1 MVAIAKMARLLYS
14 EESWK
19 TNDTCGQCDVILI
32 AGLGTST
39 IRLQASMGTRD
50 EQLISCLSRDAVPIS
65 GLNTSDLS
73 FGASY
78 ILTPSSKSR
87 KSGYIDREIS

>member
-1 MVAIAKMARLLYS
+1 MFRITVAIAKMVRLLYS

-19 TNDTCGQCDVILI
+19 TNDTCGLCDVVLI
-32 AGLGTST
+32 ADLGTST
-39 IRLQASMGTRD
+39 RRLHAYMGRRD

-65 GLNTSDLS
+65 VLNTSDLS

-78 ILTPSSKSR
+78 ILTPGSKSG
-87 KSGYIDREIS
+87 KWVY